1 MKAAILPN
9 LTKRD
14 AKMRTTI
21 IANRLTQL
29 GAHVMMHIDMK
40 PYFDGLGILF
50 YNNAEDLMID
60 CDVVIPV
67 GGDGTI
73 IHVARQASEKGKP
86 VLGINVGRL
95 GYVAG
100 LEVDELDRLRDLVQG
115 NYQVENRMM
124 LTIALVRDGKRKYYR
139 ALNDIVIARGSLSR
153 ILDFSVSLDGN
164 NICSYRADGL
174 IFSTPTGSTAYSLAA
189 GGPVIDPTMQCVL
202 LTPICPHALFT
213 RTVVFNP
220 EACLSVHA
228 RPNTD
233 SEIFLT
239 VDGETSVQIQPGEI
253 MTVQRSSL
261 SVGLIQLKRR
271 DFYEVVME
279 KLAGRRGS

>member
-1 MKAAILPN
+1 
-9 LTKRD
+9 
-14 AKMRTTI
+14 MRTTI

-29 GAHVMMHIDMK
+29 GAQVMMHTEMK
-40 PYFDGLGILF
+40 PYFEGAGILF
-50 YNNAEDLMID
+50 YNDMEDLMID

-73 IHVARQASEKGKP
+73 IHAARQAAEKGKP

-115 NYQVENRMM
+115 NYSIENRMM
-124 LTIALVRDGKRKYYR
+124 LTISLVREGKRVFYR

-153 ILDFSVSLDGN
+153 ILDFSVSLNGN

-189 GGPVIDPTMQCVL
+189 GGPVIDPSMQCIL

-220 EACLSVHA
+220 DASLSVHA

-239 VDGETSVQIQPGEI
+239 VDGENSVQIQPGE
-253 MTVQRSSL
+253 MMSVRRSSL
-261 SVGLIQLKRR
+261 SVGLIQLKKR
-271 DFYEVVME
+271 DFYEVVTE
-279 KLAGRRGS
+279 KLAGRRG

>member
-29 GAHVMMHIDMK
+29 GAQVMMHAAMK
-40 PYFDGLGILF
+40 PYFAGADILF
-50 YNNAEDLMID
+50 YNDLEDLLID

-73 IHVARQASEKGKP
+73 IHTARQAAEKGKP
-86 VLGINVGRL
+86 VLGINVGRV

-115 NYQVENRMM
+115 NYQIENRMM
-124 LTIALVRDGKRKYYR
+124 LNISLFRDGKPVFYR
-139 ALNDIVIARGSLSR
+139 ALNDIVIARGALSR
-153 ILDFSVSLDGN
+153 ILDFSVSFNGN

-189 GGPVIDPTMQCVL
+189 GGPVIDPSMECII

-220 EACLSVHA
+220 DAKLSVHA

-239 VDGETSVQIQPGEI
+239 VDGENSLQIQPGEM
-253 MTVQRSSL
+253 MTVRRSSL
-261 SVGLIQLKRR
+261 SVGLIQLKKR
-271 DFYEVVME
+271 DFYEVVTE
-279 KLAGRRGS
+279 KLAGRRG

>member
-29 GAHVMMHIDMK
+29 GARVMMHATMK
-40 PYFDGLGILF
+40 PYFAGADILF
-50 YNNAEDLMID
+50 YNDLEDLLID

-73 IHVARQASEKGKP
+73 IHTARQAAEKGKP
-86 VLGINVGRL
+86 VLGINVGRV

-115 NYQVENRMM
+115 NYQIENRMM
-124 LTIALVRDGKRKYYR
+124 LNISLFRDGKPVFYR
-139 ALNDIVIARGSLSR
+139 ALNDIVIARGALSR
-153 ILDFSVSLDGN
+153 ILDFSVSFNGN

-189 GGPVIDPTMQCVL
+189 GGPVIDPSMECII

-220 EACLSVHA
+220 DAKLSVHA

-239 VDGETSVQIQPGEI
+239 VDGENSLQIQPGEM
-253 MTVQRSSL
+253 MTVRRSSL
-261 SVGLIQLKRR
+261 SVGLIQLKKR
-271 DFYEVVME
+271 DFYEVVTE
-279 KLAGRRGS
+279 KLAGRRG

>member
-29 GAHVMMHIDMK
+29 GARVMMHAAMK
-40 PYFDGLGILF
+40 PYFAGADILF
-50 YNNAEDLMID
+50 YNDLEDLLID

-73 IHVARQASEKGKP
+73 IHTARQAAEKGKP
-86 VLGINVGRL
+86 VLGINVGRV

-115 NYQVENRMM
+115 NYQIENRMM
-124 LTIALVRDGKRKYYR
+124 LNISLFRDGKPVFYR
-139 ALNDIVIARGSLSR
+139 ALNDIVIARGALSR
-153 ILDFSVSLDGN
+153 ILDFSGSFNGN

-189 GGPVIDPTMQCVL
+189 GGPVIDPSMECII

-220 EACLSVHA
+220 DAKLSVHA

-239 VDGETSVQIQPGEI
+239 VDGENSLQIQPGEM
-253 MTVQRSSL
+253 MTVRRSSL
-261 SVGLIQLKRR
+261 SVGLIQLKKR
-271 DFYEVVME
+271 DFYEVVTE
-279 KLAGRRGS
+279 KLAGRRG

>member
-29 GAHVMMHIDMK
+29 GAQVMMHTEMK
-40 PYFDGLGILF
+40 PYFEGAGILF
-50 YNNAEDLMID
+50 YNDMEDLMID

-73 IHVARQASEKGKP
+73 IHAARQAAEKGKP

-115 NYQVENRMM
+115 NYSIENRMM
-124 LTIALVRDGKRKYYR
+124 LTISLVREGKRVFYR

-153 ILDFSVSLDGN
+153 ILDFSVSLNGN

-189 GGPVIDPTMQCVL
+189 GGPVIDPSMQCIL

-220 EACLSVHA
+220 DASLSVHA

-239 VDGETSVQIQPGEI
+239 VDGENSVQIQPGE
-253 MTVQRSSL
+253 MMSVRRSSL
-261 SVGLIQLKRR
+261 SVGLIQLKKR
-271 DFYEVVME
+271 DFYEVVTE
-279 KLAGRRGS
+279 KLAGRRG

>member
-1 MKAAILPN
+1 
-9 LTKRD
+9 
-14 AKMRTTI
+14 
-21 IANRLTQL
+21 
-29 GAHVMMHIDMK
+29 
-40 PYFDGLGILF
+40 
-50 YNNAEDLMID
+50 MID

-73 IHVARQASEKGKP
+73 IHAARQAAEKGKP

-115 NYQVENRMM
+115 NYSIENRMM
-124 LTIALVRDGKRKYYR
+124 LTISLVREGKRVFYR

-153 ILDFSVSLDGN
+153 ILDFSVSLNGN

-189 GGPVIDPTMQCVL
+189 GGPVIDPSMQCIL

-220 EACLSVHA
+220 DASLSVHA

-239 VDGETSVQIQPGEI
+239 VDGENSVQIQPGE
-253 MTVQRSSL
+253 MMSVRRSSL
-261 SVGLIQLKRR
+261 SVGLIQLKKR
-271 DFYEVVME
+271 DFYEVVTE
-279 KLAGRRGS
+279 KLAGRRG

>member
-1 MKAAILPN
+1 MKAAIFPN

-29 GAHVMMHIDMK
+29 GARVMMHAAMK
-40 PYFDGLGILF
+40 PYFAGADILF
-50 YNNAEDLMID
+50 YNDLEDLLID

-73 IHVARQASEKGKP
+73 IHTARQAAEKGKP
-86 VLGINVGRL
+86 VLGINVGRV

-115 NYQVENRMM
+115 NYQIENRMM
-124 LTIALVRDGKRKYYR
+124 LNISLFRDGKPVFYR
-139 ALNDIVIARGSLSR
+139 ALNDIVIARGALSR
-153 ILDFSVSLDGN
+153 ILDFSVSFNGN

-189 GGPVIDPTMQCVL
+189 GGPVIDPSMECII

-220 EACLSVHA
+220 DAKLSVHA

-239 VDGETSVQIQPGEI
+239 VDGENSLQIQPGEM
-253 MTVQRSSL
+253 MTVRRSSL
-261 SVGLIQLKRR
+261 SVGLIQLKKR
-271 DFYEVVME
+271 DFYEVVTE
-279 KLAGRRGS
+279 KLAGRRG